1 MADAKSVIPDARPGT
16 PARAPRQAR
25 RWRGEFFSLGGLLAP
40 YATSRLALAPW
51 AFSAG
56 LLTALAFSDPVL
68 RDGEV
73 DAILVGLAAYELL
86 IGLTRD
92 SDRASAPGAL
102 KCGSPEASTS

>member
-25 RWRGEFFSLGGLLAP
+25 RWRGEFFSLGGL
-40 YATSRLALAPW
+40 LAPW

-92 SDRASAPGAL
+92 SDRASAPGVL
-102 KCGSPEASTS
+102 ECGSPETSTS

>member
-1 MADAKSVIPDARPGT
+1 MAHANFVISAGDARPREQG
-16 PARAPRQAR
+16 RSRKQ

-40 YATSRLALAPW
+40 HATSRLAVAPW
-51 AFSAG
+51 AFSAA

-68 RDGEV
+68 RGGEV

-92 SDRASAPGAL
+92 DGSGSASIG
-102 KCGSPEASTS
+102 CGSPETITS